1 MVGYTLVFFSNF
13 SKVQILNFLNFTK
26 TSSRELVSHIDA
38 LPPIW
43 CSTYILRR
51 GGEDTDKN
59 MHKWLQEVD
68 SNVNCGPLGPAMK
81 EPPAVQG
88 L

>member
-1 MVGYTLVFFSNF
+1 MIYNQLEVINPRRLGEDLSDTVR
-13 SKVQILNFLNFTK
+13 QMCPG
-26 TSSRELVSHIDA
+26 A
-38 LPPIW
+38 LMEPPIW
-43 CSTYILRR
+43 CSTYILSR

-68 SNVNCGPLGPAMK
+68 SNVNCGRLGPAMK
-81 EPPAVQG
+81 EPPAPQG

>member
-38 LPPIW
+38 LA
-43 CSTYILRR
+43 
-51 GGEDTDKN
+51 
-59 MHKWLQEVD
+59 
-68 SNVNCGPLGPAMK
+68 PLGPRK
-81 EPPAVQG
+81 LQLVAVAPEDPV
-88 L
+88 